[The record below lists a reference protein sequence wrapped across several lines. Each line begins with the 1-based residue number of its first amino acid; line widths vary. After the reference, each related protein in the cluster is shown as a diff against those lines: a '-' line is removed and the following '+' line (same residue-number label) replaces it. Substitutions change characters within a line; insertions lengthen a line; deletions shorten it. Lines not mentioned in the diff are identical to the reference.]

1 MYDIFYL
8 GNNQKLVTKFPTAKR
23 VNSIQQAQQLSLTK
37 LFWFVWNDVTPVDNF
52 LFDIYFSIDNTYDNI
67 INHVF
72 LHDDNGEIL
81 KNSIW
86 LLSKTIPIS
95 KDEIDYRYVLNA
107 KEWDIV
113 ASTPMLYDKFIINS
127 YDDYL
132 NAFEQ
137 STTEMFWCIPN
148 DVNII
153 NESVFNFTYTIKN
166 SFDTLHEFDRKINHV
181 YKNGDYYD
189 GIILCST
196 MCKISSREFNY
207 GFIVQKKEVDI
218 TASLPK
224 QYGIITVSNYEDYI
238 TKLSNTNSEFVW
250 VVPDDIDVAFDFDY
264 QMPRWE
270 KDNVHIFK
278 NGLYNDGIMIHHRN
292 MTISKKEY
300 VLILASTPQPYDIIT
315 VSNYE
320 DYITKLSNTNS
331 EFVWV
336 VPNDVNITF
345 DFDYQM
351 PRWEK
356 DNVHIFKNG
365 LYNDGIMIHHRNMTI
380 SKKEYDYCWYTK
392 KKEVDIMASLPKQYN
407 IVFISYNESNADKNY
422 NNLLTRFP
430 TAKRVHG
437 VKGIHQAHIE
447 AAKLCNTDM
456 FWVVDGDA
464 SIVNSFNFDYQVPK
478 WQRDQVFVW
487 QSQNPINDLVYGY
500 GGVKLFPRK
509 ETINMNVQSTDMTTS
524 ISSKFNAVN
533 QLSNITAFNT
543 SEFETWKSAFRECCK
558 LASKMIDRQQQ
569 DETDTRLAAW
579 CSATGRDRPFGDY
592 AIQGARAGRKYGVAN
607 QGNIN
612 ALNKINNFDW
622 LEEQFNLSFQQEG
635 I

>member
-8 GNNQKLVTKFPTAKR
+8 GNNQSLVDKWPRAKA
-23 VNSIQQAQQLSLTK
+23 VDNIHQAQQESLTPM
-37 LFWFVWNDVTPVDNF
+37 FWFVWGDTELVLDY
-52 LFDIYFSIDNTYDNI
+52 LFHMHFPSENIYDNN

-72 LHDDNGEIL
+72 LHNDNGKIL
-81 KNSIW
+81 NNSIW

-95 KDEIDYRYVLNA
+95 NDEVDYRYVLNS
-107 KEWDIV
+107 KEWPTI
-113 ASTPMLYDKFIINS
+113 ASIPKLYDKFVINN

-132 NAFEQ
+132 NAVKQ
-137 STTEMFWCIPN
+137 TSTELFWCVPS
-148 DVNII
+148 DVTIVD
-153 NESVFNFTYTIKN
+153 ESVFNLTYTVKN
-166 SFDTLHEFDRKINHV
+166 SFDHFHEFDRKINHV
-181 YKNGDYYD
+181 FRNGKLYD

-196 MCKISSREFNY
+196 HSIITKREFDY
-207 GFIVQKKEVDI
+207 RFIINKKEVDI
-218 TASLPK
+218 IASLPK
-224 QYGIITVSNYEDYI
+224 Q
-238 TKLSNTNSEFVW
+238 
-250 VVPDDIDVAFDFDY
+250 
-264 QMPRWE
+264 
-270 KDNVHIFK
+270 
-278 NGLYNDGIMIHHRN
+278 
-292 MTISKKEY
+292 
-300 VLILASTPQPYDIIT
+300 YDIIT

-579 CSATGRDRPFGDY
+579 CSATGRDRPFGDF
-592 AIQGARAGRKYGVAN
+592 AIRGARAGRKYGVAN